1 MVIGLIRSGRQVPDA
16 YYDNAVKFVQENID
30 ENGRLHSAKS
40 TENARMILALTAIGK
55 DVTNVGGHNLLS
67 GLTDMTYVQKQGIN
81 GPIWALIAFDSG
93 NYPIPEGG
101 DVTREALIQVIL
113 DAQLSDGGWALSGST
128 SDADITG
135 MALQALAPYYKTD
148 AKVRAAVDEA
158 LETLSVMQTADGS
171 FGSIDGVSAES
182 VAQVVA
188 GLSALGIDAHTDARF
203 IMNGVSAI
211 DALCAFYVE
220 GGGFKHI
227 PNGNLDG
234 MATEQGYYALTAYF
248 RMLEDKTALYD
259 MTDVIDMGGD
269 VTVEEPVETLPAET
283 EPAPTEPVET
293 PAKEG
298 RSFPWWLIIVIV
310 VLAGAIVVL
319 VIVSKPKKGRHMK

>member
-1 MVIGLIRSGRQVPDA
+1 
-16 YYDNAVKFVQENID
+16 
-30 ENGRLHSAKS
+30 
-40 TENARMILALTAIGK
+40 
-55 DVTNVGGHNLLS
+55 
-67 GLTDMTYVQKQGIN
+67 
-81 GPIWALIAFDSG
+81 
-93 NYPIPEGG
+93 
-101 DVTREALIQVIL
+101 LIQVIL
-113 DAQLSDGGWALSGST
+113 DAQLPDGGWALSGST

-203 IMNGVSAI
+203 IKNGMSAI

-227 PNGNLDG
+227 PDGNLDG
-234 MATEQGYYALTAYF
+234 MATEQSYYALAAYF
-248 RMLEDKTALYD
+248 RMLEGKTALYD

-283 EPAPTEPVET
+283 EPAPTEPAEVTAED
-293 PAKEG
+293 G
-298 RSFPWWLIIVIV
+298 RSFPWWLIVVIV

-319 VIVSKPKKGRHMK
+319 VIISKPKKGSYVR